1 MVPSETKI
9 PPGPALPEAHV
20 TAQDG
25 KDCLYNLGR
34 VPGSLKSHLE
44 L

>member
-1 MVPSETKI
+1 MILSETHS
-9 PPGPALPEAHV
+9 PDPALPKARV

-25 KDCLYNLGR
+25 KDCLYDLGP